1 MQLACQL
8 KNRGIGVSFILMVKF
23 TIAHGSF
30 NLYNTI
36 HGNTLHGRIANWELG
51 DITLRA
57 MDLKEVDVVA
67 CEDTRHTCV

>member
-8 KNRGIGVSFILMVKF
+8 KNRGELGFLSFLMVKF

-51 DITLRA
+51 GYHA
-57 MDLKEVDVVA
+57 EGY
-67 CEDTRHTCV
+67 